1 MAQSSEHEHEQA
13 QDQSVD
19 VLICGSGSAGLCAA
33 LWLAIYGVS
42 SVKILERRSGPM
54 TMGQADGVQCRTVE
68 VFESFGMSEDLLR
81 EAYHVLEVAFWAVN
95 PNDPTGKLYRT
106 SRTADTQPGLSHQP
120 HVILNQAR
128 INGLMLDKMRGIGA
142 RDVEYG
148 YTVKSVAVDN
158 GVDAAAD
165 YPCTVIAEK
174 NGKEERFRAKYVLGC
189 DGAHSMVRKSL
200 GYKMVGDTTDAVWGV
215 MDVYPRT
222 NFPDIRRK
230 ATIHSNAG
238 TILVIP
244 REGGWMVRFYIE
256 FPTGTNVQDVELE
269 DLHEKAR
276 QVFSPF
282 EMEIAE
288 TAWWSC
294 YCIGQRLADHFTKDN
309 RIFLTGDAFHTHS
322 PKAGQGMNV
331 SLQDG
336 YNIGWKLGMILTG
349 KALPSLLT
357 TYNLERGKT
366 AADLIDFDRWFTKLF
381 SKKKSDAS
389 SSSDWTPE
397 HFSEGFIKSGR
408 YTAGLT
414 AKYEDSPLTSSARSR
429 HELAQG
435 VVVGMRFPN
444 AQVVRFCDAK
454 AMPLVRALTADG
466 RWRVIFFAGKIGDPN
481 TLERLHKIAEYLDS
495 PTGPVRK
502 YTAPTA
508 DIDSFIEP
516 IVVFSGERIKLEQ
529 EDIPAFFWPVTG
541 KWKARDLH
549 KAFVDDES
557 YNSGH
562 GHAYEKYGVDPD
574 VGATV
579 IVRPDQYVSKVI
591 PIDDTEGIGELFDS
605 FVVPQVQNGAQSLP
619 ESGTQQWVKV

>member
-1 MAQSSEHEHEQA
+1 
-13 QDQSVD
+13 
-19 VLICGSGSAGLCAA
+19 
-33 LWLAIYGVS
+33 
-42 SVKILERRSGPM
+42 M

-142 RDVEYG
+142 REVEYG

-256 FPTGTNVQDVELE
+256 FPTGTNVKDVKLE

-429 HELAQG
+429 QELAQG

-481 TLERLHKIAEYLDS
+481 TLERLHKVSERARECIFDHFTQHKSFQVGRTVAYLGI
-495 PTGPVRK
+495 PGLWHCM
-502 YTAPTA
+502 
-508 DIDSFIEP
+508 
-516 IVVFSGERIKLEQ
+516 IVITNV
-529 EDIPAFFWPVTG
+529 
-541 KWKARDLH
+541 
-549 KAFVDDES
+549 
-557 YNSGH
+557 
-562 GHAYEKYGVDPD
+562 
-574 VGATV
+574 
-579 IVRPDQYVSKVI
+579 
-591 PIDDTEGIGELFDS
+591 
-605 FVVPQVQNGAQSLP
+605 
-619 ESGTQQWVKV
+619 

>member
-1 MAQSSEHEHEQA
+1 MAEEQPA
-13 QDQSVD
+13 DHQHQYHRQLSTAPEQVD

-33 LWLAIYGVS
+33 LWLAIYGTHNI
-42 SVKILERRSGPM
+42 KILERRSGPM

-68 VFESFGMSEDLLR
+68 VFESFGMAEDLLR
-81 EAYHVLEVAFWAVN
+81 EAYHVLEVAFWA
-95 PNDPTGKLYRT
+95 PSPADPSRLHRA

-128 INGLMLDKMRGIGA
+128 INGFMLDKMRAMGA
-142 RDVEYG
+142 AEVAYG
-148 YTVKSVAVDN
+148 YTVKGVV
-158 GVDAAAD
+158 VDADAELAQEND
-165 YPCTVIAEK
+165 PDEYPCTVVAERD
-174 NGKEERFRAKYVLGC
+174 GKEVVLKAKYVLGC

-200 GYKMVGDTTDAVWGV
+200 GYKMVGDSTDAVWGV

-230 ATIHSNAG
+230 AAIHSNAG

-244 REGGWMVRFYIE
+244 REGGSLVRLYIE
-256 FPTGTNVQDVELE
+256 FPTGTNVKDIQLSH
-269 DLHEKAR
+269 LHGKAR
-276 QVFSPF
+276 QIFAPF
-282 EMEIAE
+282 DMEIAE

-294 YCIGQRLADHFTKDN
+294 YCIGQRLADQFTKDN
-309 RIFLTGDAFHTHS
+309 RVFLTGDAFHTHS

-336 YNIGWKLGMILTG
+336 YNIGWKLGMVLTG
-349 KALPSLLT
+349 KAKPDLLT

-381 SKKKSDAS
+381 SKKAS
-389 SSSDWTPE
+389 NKGDWTPE
-397 HFSEGFIKSGR
+397 QFSQGFIKSGR

-414 AKYEDSPLTSSARSR
+414 AKYEDSSLTSSASSR
-429 HELAQG
+429 PELAHN

-454 AMPLVRALTADG
+454 AMPLVQALKADG
-466 RWRVIFFAGKIGDPN
+466 RWRVIFFAGKIGDVH
-481 TLERLHKIAEYLDS
+481 TLPRLQKIAKYLDS
-495 PTGPVRK
+495 PAGPVRK
-502 YTAPTA
+502 YTPSSS

-516 IVVFSGERIKLEQ
+516 IVVLSGDRVKLEQ
-529 EDIPAFFWPVTG
+529 EEIPPFFWPVTG
-541 KWKARDLH
+541 KWKMRDLH
-549 KAFVDDES
+549 RVFVDDES

-562 GHAYEKYGVDPD
+562 GHAYKKYGIIPD
-574 VGATV
+574 IGATV

-591 PIDDTEGIGELFDS
+591 AIDDTQGIGELFDE
-605 FVVPQVQNGAQSLP
+605 FVVPTEQNGSL
-619 ESGTQQWVKV
+619 